1 MKGQR
6 LDKYVFLQL
15 SNVSRAVVQKMIKNG
30 LILVNGKVVKAGY
43 VLKPCDNVDIGKV
56 PKRATEILPEKF
68 DLPILYEDKA
78 CMVIDKA
85 PGLVVHPGDGGSH
98 FTGTIANQVLF
109 KLGGAGM
116 RPWIVH
122 RLDKNTS
129 GCLLIAKNDLALEN
143 LKKQFASR
151 KIQKVY
157 KVLVFGQLKSK
168 QGIIDSPIGRSL
180 GNRKKMAISRSG
192 KPAITKYKVMR
203 EFKNMSLL
211 DVVLETGR
219 THQIRVHMA
228 AIGHP
233 VVFDDLYGNKKK
245 NKELGEGRQ
254 FLHAWKLKFESP
266 DSGKMITVT
275 SKLPADLNGL
285 LKSII

>member
-1 MKGQR
+1 M
-6 LDKYVFLQL
+6 DKYVFSQL
-15 SNVSRAVVQKMIKNG
+15 SNVSRAVVQKMIRNG
-30 LILVNGKVVKAGY
+30 LILVNGKAAKAAY
-43 VLKPCDNVDIGKV
+43 ILKPGDSVEIGKI
-56 PKRATEILPEKF
+56 PKKVVEILPEKF
-68 DLPILYEDKA
+68 DLPVLYEDKA

-85 PGLVVHPGDGGSH
+85 PGLVVHPGDSGSH
-98 FTGTIANQVLF
+98 FTGTIANQLLSKF
-109 KLGGAGM
+109 GGAGM
-116 RPWIVH
+116 RPGIVH
-122 RLDKNTS
+122 RLDKDTS

-143 LKKQFASR
+143 LKNQFASR

-157 KVLVFGQLKSK
+157 KVLVFGQLKSR

-254 FLHAWKLKFESP
+254 FLHAWKLKFKSP
-266 DSGKMITVT
+266 DSGKMISVT
-275 SKLPADLNGL
+275 SKLPADLQ
-285 LKSII
+285 SIIS